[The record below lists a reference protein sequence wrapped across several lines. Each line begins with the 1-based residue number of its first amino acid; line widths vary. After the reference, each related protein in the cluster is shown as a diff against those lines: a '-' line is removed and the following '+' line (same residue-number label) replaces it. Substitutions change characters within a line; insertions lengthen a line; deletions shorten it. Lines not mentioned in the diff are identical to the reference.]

1 MRLDKMLAHLGYGSR
16 KEVKEYIRKGYV
28 MVNGDTIT
36 NDDFKVDEEN
46 DEIIFLDQELHYEKM
61 LYFLLITRM
70 LQAYIYSHHLMLYLL
85 QNIYGK
91 HF

>member
-46 DEIIFLDQELHYEKM
+46 DEIIFLDQELHYEK
-61 LYFLLITRM
+61 I
-70 LQAYIYSHHLMLYLL
+70 
-85 QNIYGK
+85 
-91 HF
+91 